1 VGTIN
6 TLGDAPNCK
15 QVVEGIIGKKQLQ
28 QSSDGF
34 PEIRV
39 QSSSSNIW
47 NTERERERERER
59 YLEGVAN
66 VEDERIG

>member
-1 VGTIN
+1 
-6 TLGDAPNCK
+6 
-15 QVVEGIIGKKQLQ
+15 LQ
-28 QSSDGF
+28 QSFDGF

-47 NTERERERERER
+47 NTERERER